1 MNPLLSDIP
10 AVAVGPGTLAR
21 AWWWDTLT
29 SGPAMTYLGVAG
41 VCLLLI
47 VWMGWRLRM
56 TSAPLRVRRDR
67 GDAGERAADRRGESG
82 VATIEFVL
90 VAPFLLTVTLIL
102 IQTMLVFT
110 GLFYVNYAAY
120 AAARS
125 AIVYI
130 PADVSPDGPNVLTP
144 SEGLQKFDHIR
155 AAAVI
160 AVMPVSGQEEG
171 GLQSAP
177 EVVAGLNRFF
187 NARGVTAPNW
197 VDNLAQGRLNYAAAH
212 TAVTVQ
218 TVRQLEDGTVLFD
231 DVTGT
236 TEFGPKDAVA
246 VQVRHEF
253 ALTVPLASQ
262 IFKLTGSGDDGA
274 NSGTYSP
281 MDRSRR
287 QGTPP
292 PPGTW
297 TVIRARAVLTNEGI
311 TRTLPDPPR
320 VPRR

>member
-1 MNPLLSDIP
+1 MNPPLFDIP

-21 AWWWDTLT
+21 AWWWETLT
-29 SGPAMTYLGVAG
+29 SGSAMTYLGVAG

-47 VWMGWRLRM
+47 LWMGWRLRV
-56 TSAPLRVRRDR
+56 TSAPVRARR
-67 GDAGERAADRRGESG
+67 NRNPAGKPADRRGESG

-144 SEGLQKFDHIR
+144 AEGLEKYDHIR

-253 ALTVPLASQ
+253 ALTVPVASQ
-262 IFKLTGSGDDGA
+262 IFRMTGSRDDGA
-274 NSGTYSP
+274 NSGTYEP
-281 MDRSRR
+281 MNRNQRA
-287 QGTPP
+287 GTPP